1 MPLIEQVMCAAEYSP
16 EKHLPLL
23 PFFATPKVDGI
34 RFYVKQGRIWT
45 RANKPLPNKCLR
57 LLLPCILPEGADGE
71 LTAAEPSDPLNF
83 QKATTLC
90 MGVHS
95 DISECRISV
104 FDYVDSGK
112 PVAPYCERIDSMV
125 QWWNTR
131 TAPTLSDGLV
141 RPPADLDWP
150 GEVKFITTIGE
161 LEQRLNLTRIQVLEA
176 LKHLRSRV
184 TILTPTALRKPS
196 HPEKFLATCL
206 AQGYEGIMLRLP
218 SGGYKF
224 GRSTQDEA
232 LLLKYKPWAD
242 SEAVIIGFEELMH
255 NDNKLVCNELGKSK
269 RSSAEGGKRPGGL
282 LGSFTVQ
289 SSDGQNFS
297 IGGGPGLT
305 KSLRQTIWD
314 NRQAYVG
321 KLLKFR
327 FLKPGTKPD
336 GLPRMPQFIGF
347 RDERDMSAREDSCS
361 SLS

>member
-1 MPLIEQVMCAAEYSP
+1 MMPLIDQVMCAAEYSP

-23 PFFATPKVDGI
+23 PLYATPKVDGI
-34 RFYVKQGRIWT
+34 RFYVKQGRVWT
-45 RANKPLPNKCLR
+45 RANKPLPNKYLR

-83 QKATTLC
+83 QKATTLA

-95 DISECRISV
+95 DISECRISI
-104 FDYVDSGK
+104 FDYVAAEKS
-112 PVAPYCERIDSMV
+112 VAPYCERIDSMV

-150 GEVKFITTIGE
+150 GEVKFLTSIGE
-161 LEQRLNLTRIQVLEA
+161 LEHRLNLTRIQVLEA

-242 SEAVIIGFEELMH
+242 SEATIVDFEELMH
-255 NDNKLVCNELGKSK
+255 NDNPESTSPTGRTVRSTSNE
-269 RSSAEGGKRPGGL
+269 GKRPGGV
-282 LGSFTVQ
+282 LGSFLVRDVR
-289 SSDGQNFS
+289 SGVEFS
-297 IGGGPGLT
+297 VGGGKGLT
-305 KSLRQTIWD
+305 QALRREVWD
-314 NRQAYVG
+314 SRETYKDAVIKYRYLEV
-321 KLLKFR
+321 
-327 FLKPGTKPD
+327 GTKPD

-347 RDERDMSAREDSCS
+347 RDQRDMDN
-361 SLS
+361 